1 MNRPFSFPL
10 RPQRLGGEIGVISSA
25 NRLTS
30 VDGVPYTWDNNG
42 NLLSDGTRTFQYDYA
57 NRLVQVVSGTLT
69 TEFTYNGNGR
79 RVSKTVNGTETRY
92 TLDTAM
98 GLVQV
103 LVETTGGEATV
114 YLYGHGLLAEE
125 DTAWAWH
132 LNDGLGS
139 VRQLTDGAG
148 RVMAAQGYTPF
159 GVLLWYEG
167 SAASA
172 YGYTGEQEDAST
184 GLVFLRARYYDPE
197 DGAVHRQGSV
207 PRVCP

>member
-1 MNRPFSFPL
+1 LNRPFSFPL

-103 LVETTGGEATV
+103 LVELTGDGSTS
-114 YLYGHGLLAEE
+114 YLYGHDLLAQY
-125 DTAWAWH
+125 DSGTWVYH
-132 LNDGLGS
+132 VNDGLGS
-139 VRQLTDGAG
+139 AAMKNRGAG
-148 RVMAAQGYTPF
+148 KPVAGK
-159 GVLLWYEG
+159 
-167 SAASA
+167 
-172 YGYTGEQEDAST
+172 
-184 GLVFLRARYYDPE
+184 
-197 DGAVHRQGSV
+197 RQGA
-207 PRVCP
+207 